1 MAGEPGKIEFGGV
14 LFLFLPLG
22 GGAGG
27 GAGVGAGIALGECA
41 SDCFYASHETDDC
54 RETDASYG
62 RSK

>member
-14 LFLFLPLG
+14 LFLFLLV
-22 GGAGG
+22 
-27 GAGVGAGIALGECA
+27 GVVLAVEQALVQVWCA

-62 RSK
+62 RSR